1 MQVDLNIAKAY
12 AQERT
17 LTIIKKSNMIVQN
30 RKQSTKNK
38 RKADSDESDDKMLD
52 KLGLKYKSEVLEGYS
67 IGQLQDKLLNQHK
80 SASIFDGKSDQVF
93 EREESDSY
101 DSQESS

>member
-30 RKQSTKNK
+30 RKQSTKDK

-52 KLGLKYKSEVLEGYS
+52 KLGLKYKSEVLEGNS
-67 IGQLQDKLLNQHK
+67 IGQLQDKLLKQHV
-80 SASIFDGKSDQVF
+80 SASIFGSDQKVF

>member
-30 RKQSTKNK
+30 RKQSTKDK

-52 KLGLKYKSEVLEGYS
+52 KLGLKYKSEVLEANS
-67 IGQLQDKLLNQHK
+67 IGQLQDKLLKQHI
-80 SASIFDGKSDQVF
+80 SA
-93 EREESDSY
+93 
-101 DSQESS
+101 

>member
-1 MQVDLNIAKAY
+1 
-12 AQERT
+12 
-17 LTIIKKSNMIVQN
+17 MIVQN
-30 RKQSTKNK
+30 RKQSTKDK

-52 KLGLKYKSEVLEGYS
+52 KLGLKYKSEVLEAKS
-67 IGQLQDKLLNQHK
+67 IDQLQDKLLKQQI
-80 SASIFDGKSDQVF
+80 STSIFDVKSPQKVF